1 VLSKVEIDTFFT
13 THDKQIDVIISTNK
27 HKCNLPNVESI
38 KTDLYLICIEK
49 KHIIKDLSLSWIK
62 HLANTE
68 YRWKN
73 SQSNRINTIFAN
85 EHELSANIES
95 DEYCEDEQNL
105 EFALAKYLLQA
116 KPSEKLFYDL
126 YVNKG
131 IRTVRGVAKYLNI
144 SHRSAWTIINDF
156 KTKIKNYER

>member
-1 VLSKVEIDTFFT
+1 VNKETIDKFFT
-13 THDKQIDVIISTNK
+13 VNDSEIESVIAANMS
-27 HKCNLPNVESI
+27 KCKSPNRESI

-62 HLANTE
+62 HLAATE

-73 SQSNRINTIFAN
+73 SQSNKINTIFAN
-85 EHELSANIES
+85 EHELSADIES

-105 EFALAKYLLQA
+105 EFSLAKYLLQA

-156 KTKIKNYER
+156 KTKIKSYER

>member
-1 VLSKVEIDTFFT
+1 MLSKLEIDKFFT
-13 THDKQIDVIISTNK
+13 KNDKQIDAIISTNK
-27 HKCNLPNVESI
+27 HKCSLPNVDSI

-49 KHIIKDLSLSWIK
+49 KHIIKNLSLSWIK

-73 SQSNRINTIFAN
+73 SRSNRGNTIHAN
-85 EHELSANIES
+85 EYELCINIES
-95 DEYCEDEQNL
+95 DEYTEEDHNL
-105 EFALAKYLLQA
+105 DFLLAKYLLEA

-144 SHRSAWTIINDF
+144 SHRSAWTLITDF